1 MQILRTSQFL
11 RWVLIVDA
19 VTCFASGLLLTLGA
33 DLLGGYMGLPEGL
46 LRYSGISLLP
56 FAALLVYLAT
66 RENLSS
72 PVVWTVIVLNTL
84 WTIDSILLLLTGL
97 VTPTELG
104 MTFVAAQ
111 ALGVALLTVLEYFGL
126 KKSARVTAVAS

>member
-1 MQILRTSQFL
+1 MQIHRTSLFL
-11 RWVLIVDA
+11 RWVLIADA

-33 DLLGGYMGLPEGL
+33 GILVDYLGLPEEL

-72 PVVWTVIVLNTL
+72 LSVWTVIVLNTL
-84 WTIDSILLLLTGL
+84 WAIDSILLLLTGL
-97 VTPTELG
+97 VAPTEPG
-104 MTFVAAQ
+104 YTFVVAQ
-111 ALGVALLTVLEYFGL
+111 ALGVAVLTVLEYFGMKRSL
-126 KKSARVTAVAS
+126 RVTVVAS

>member
-33 DLLGGYMGLPEGL
+33 SLLGGYLGLPEGL

-66 RENLSS
+66 REHISS
-72 PVVWTVIVLNTL
+72 PAVWAVIVLNTL
-84 WTIDSILLLLTGL
+84 WTIDSILLLLTGS
-97 VTPTELG
+97 VTPTEMG
-104 MTFVAAQ
+104 NTFVVTQ
-111 ALGVALLTVLEYFGL
+111 ALGVAVLTVLEYFGL